1 MVKLVRLATN
11 DEGVFTNSFGN
22 NIILK
27 PQSKVAL
34 LNLTFKITEQLYNIG
49 VDSNTGFTNQSLIF
63 YDNLGVTGPNIYNM
77 EELNNGSKA
86 EFFKIVENGLKKL
99 LCDISNDGQPAG
111 DELNRLQ
118 VYSNWNISNNDAL
131 VGFGTTQMT
140 YKYAT
145 LCTVTGGTFVDN
157 TTPQGTKNKR
167 LFNFNE
173 DDTEVLSTYPATS
186 VNLKTG
192 IPRDDPGTDPKYWGG
207 AKEDISL
214 CDGTGIYMARI
225 ADYTDN
231 GTGSADN
238 GFGIGLTYGE
248 LTDFQ
253 SPAGDPDDLEEGLE
267 DDFRNFEI
275 YFNREGET
283 YTYIQDGEGVADEFD
298 SGVVAEQASRT
309 TYPTINNHD
318 IMFFRITADPGPPSE
333 QKDAT
338 GTRGI
343 LVAGIWNIVA
353 GVPTEHIIFSQPL
366 TSIGGKIAKLF
377 PYYYIR
383 GAKGEVKIDSLAMTP
398 DPFLESNRNFALTGK
413 NDYHLFYNLV
423 YNNQTLSRVC
433 PYINMDRFN
442 IDSQMELTIH
452 SDILRQLG
460 FISLSN
466 GPSSSGYITLSR
478 KIGKTL
484 YDGSGGQVVFIS
496 EATSNGILSDNF
508 TVLSDTLQ
516 FESYDASAVGYNFG
530 TSASQSL
537 RLSGMA
543 KAGRRKN
550 ILMTIP
556 VNDNVNGI
564 VEYDAN
570 TPIFIDMD
578 NSDTINVKNMN
589 FRVVDKFGQAI
600 KIAGGVAVMTILIQ
614 NGSD

>member
-27 PQSKVAL
+27 PQSKIAL

-49 VDSNTGFTNQSLIF
+49 IDTNTGFSNQGLIF
-63 YDNLGVTGPNIYNM
+63 YDNVGQTGPNIYNLQ
-77 EELNNGSKA
+77 ELNNGTK
-86 EFFKIVENGLKKL
+86 EDFYNIVQDGLRL
-99 LCDISNDGQPAG
+99 LLNDISNDGLPAG

-118 VYSNWNISNNDAL
+118 VYSSWNLINNDAL
-131 VGFGTTQMT
+131 VGFGTTQLT

-157 TTPQGTKNKR
+157 TTPQGTKNKQ
-167 LFNFNE
+167 LFNFN
-173 DDTEVLSTYPATS
+173 DFSMEVLSTFPATS
-186 VNLKTG
+186 VNLKSG
-192 IPRDDPGTDPKYWGG
+192 FARDEPGLEPKYWAG

-225 ADYTDN
+225 ADYADN

-238 GFGIGLTYGE
+238 GFGIGLTIGDAE
-248 LTDFQ
+248 FQ
-253 SPAGDPDDLEEGLE
+253 SPAANPDNLE
-267 DDFRNFEI
+267 DTLDDTLRNFEI

-283 YTYIQDGEGVADEFD
+283 YTYIADGKGEGDMFD
-298 SGVVAEQASRT
+298 SGVNAEQGSAT
-309 TYPTINNHD
+309 TYPTVNDHD
-318 IMFFRITADPGPPSE
+318 IIFFRITADPGPPSE

-338 GTRGI
+338 ATRGM
-343 LVAGIWNIVA
+343 LVAGVWNIVA
-353 GVPTEHIIFSQPL
+353 GVPTEHIFFKQTVPHDDN
-366 TSIGGKIAKLF
+366 KNYKLY
-377 PYYYIR
+377 PYVYVR
-383 GAKGEVKIDSLAMTP
+383 GAKTDVRIDSLAMTP
-398 DPFLESNRNFALTGK
+398 DPFLESNRNFVLTGK
-413 NDYHLFYNLV
+413 DDYSLFSNLV
-423 YNNQTLSRVC
+423 NNNQTLARVC
-433 PYINMDRFN
+433 PYIDMFRFKE
-442 IDSQMELTIH
+442 DKQMQLTIH

-460 FISLSN
+460 FITLSN
-466 GPSSSGYITLSR
+466 SPSSSGYVTLSR

-496 EATSNGILSDNF
+496 EALSNGILSDNF

-516 FESYDASAVGYNFG
+516 MESYDASAVGYNLG
-530 TSASQSL
+530 PTISQSL
-537 RLSGMA
+537 RISGMA

-556 VNDNVNGI
+556 VNDNANGI

-578 NSDTINVKNMN
+578 NSDTINIKNMN
-589 FRVVDKFGQAI
+589 FRVVDKFGKSIKTGGGMAI
-600 KIAGGVAVMTILIQ
+600 MTVLIQ
-614 NGSD
+614 NGEE

>member
-34 LNLTFKITEQLYNIG
+34 LNLTFKISEDRYNIG
-49 VDSNTGFTNQSLIF
+49 VDTNTGRSNQSLIF
-63 YDNLGVTGPNIYNM
+63 VDNVGQTGPNIHNM
-77 EELNNGSKA
+77 QELNNGSKA
-86 EFFKIVENGLKKL
+86 DFFNIVEGGLKRL
-99 LCDISNDGQPAG
+99 VCDISDDGFPAG

-118 VYSNWNISNNDAL
+118 VYSNWKIEKNDAL

-167 LFNFNE
+167 LFNFDE

-192 IPRDDPGTDPKYWGG
+192 IPRDDLTGEPKYWGG

-231 GTGSADN
+231 GTGVEDN
-238 GFGIGLTYGE
+238 GFGIGLSEGE
-248 LTDFQ
+248 FHGFQ
-253 SPAGDPDDLEEGLE
+253 SPAGDPDDLAEGLE
-267 DDFRNFEI
+267 DLERNFEI
-275 YFNREGET
+275 YFNREGEN
-283 YTYIQDGEGVADEFD
+283 YTYIQDGQGPIDEFD
-298 SGVVAEQASRT
+298 SGVVAQQASRT
-309 TYPTINNHD
+309 TYPTINDHD

-333 QKDAT
+333 QKDAD

-353 GVPTEHIIFSQPL
+353 GQPTEHIIFSQPV
-366 TSIGGKIAKLF
+366 GNKKLF

-398 DPFLESNRNFALTGK
+398 DPFLESNRNFALTGQ
-413 NDYHLFYNLV
+413 NDYALFDNMV
-423 YNNQTLSRVC
+423 NNNQTLARVC
-433 PYINMDRFN
+433 PYIDMFRFI
-442 IDSQMELTIH
+442 IDKQMELTIH

-460 FISLSN
+460 FISLAN
-466 GPSSSGYITLSR
+466 GPSSFGFITLSR

-496 EATSNGILSDNF
+496 EASSNGVLSDNY

-530 TSASQSL
+530 TSATQSL

-543 KAGRRKN
+543 KSGRRKN

-589 FRVVDKFGQAI
+589 FRVVDKFGDAI
-600 KIAGGVAVMTILIQ
+600 KIGGGIAIMTILIQ